1 MTKISIFQELKNK
14 AITNKWVEGKSKG
27 FGDAGITLEAILG
40 KERENFELPDYQGIE
55 IKTKY
60 STKESYITLFTA
72 VPDSY
77 LFEIKRIVSEY
88 GYPDNNYPEFK
99 VFNLSLYGNRKKKL
113 NNNYFSIYVDRKN
126 EKVVLRVYDLKHN
139 IIDELTTWSFE
150 MLKEKLERKLK
161 YLAIIYAVRRLEH
174 NISYYKY
181 TKINC
186 YELKDFEQFLLLL
199 ENGMIRITFRI
210 GIYKSGKRFGQIYD
224 HGTSFSIDECD
235 INRLFDKIKID

>member
-77 LFEIKRIVSEY
+77 LFEIKRIVREY
-88 GYPDNNYPEFK
+88 GYPDSNYPEFK
-99 VFNLSLYGNRKKKL
+99 VFNLSLYGNRKNL
-113 NNNYFSIYVDRKN
+113 IIIIFLYMWI
-126 EKVVLRVYDLKHN
+126 EK
-139 IIDELTTWSFE
+139 
-150 MLKEKLERKLK
+150 MRKL
-161 YLAIIYAVRRLEH
+161 Y
-174 NISYYKY
+174 
-181 TKINC
+181 
-186 YELKDFEQFLLLL
+186 
-199 ENGMIRITFRI
+199 
-210 GIYKSGKRFGQIYD
+210 
-224 HGTSFSIDECD
+224 
-235 INRLFDKIKID
+235 